1 MYRQANFKIYGIDNL
16 GTRITHLIEPYQ
28 TGCFFSSHHK
38 VYPPHK
44 NSFSSYDYMA
54 AFGTIDEFNSV
65 YNYTLSDFD
74 KKLAKR
80 DSWYFGF
87 FSYDFKNQ
95 IEQLNSN
102 NIDFLYWPDFYF
114 FQPEIVLLVKEGS
127 MQVLTHLSSN
137 KNPEDVWNDLLSQ
150 SQTVYRNMS
159 QQPVLMVPRMSK
171 AEYLTKV
178 QKIKQHILR
187 GDIYETNFC
196 QEFYGH
202 VKFDPYMGFLKLS
215 HVSPSPFSC
224 LFRLK
229 QKYLLSA
236 SPERFLKKEGKII
249 ISQPI
254 KGTIRRG
261 ENTSEDDLFKHMLQN
276 NKKERAENIMI
287 VDLVRNDLSKVAQKG
302 SVKVDEL
309 CGIYSFKHVNHLI
322 STISATTSET
332 SFDKIIQATFPMG
345 SMTGAPKIKA
355 MRLAEKYESTKRGL
369 YSGAVGYISPDMDF
383 DFNVVIRSLQYNAEN
398 NYLSYMV
405 GGAITSLSN
414 PESEYEECLIKA
426 NTIEDML
433 KSR

>member
-1 MYRQANFKIYGIDNL
+1 MYRKADFNIYGIDNL
-16 GTRITHLIEPYQ
+16 GARITLLIEPYQ

-38 VYPPHK
+38 VYPSHK

-54 AFGTIDEFNSV
+54 AFGTIDECNSV
-65 YNYTLSDFD
+65 YNHTLPDFD
-74 KKLAKR
+74 TKLAKG

-87 FSYDFKNQ
+87 FSYDFKNR

-102 NIDFLYWPDFYF
+102 NIDFHFWPDFYF
-114 FQPEIVLLVKEGS
+114 FKPEVIILVKKGT
-127 MQVLTHLSSN
+127 MQILAHLSSN
-137 KNPEDVWNDLLSQ
+137 KAPKDVWNDLISLDPANNK
-150 SQTVYRNMS
+150 YGP
-159 QQPVLMVPRMSK
+159 QQPVKMVPRMSK
-171 AEYLTKV
+171 VEYLSKV

-196 QEFYGH
+196 QEFYSYG
-202 VKFDPYMGFLKLS
+202 KFDPYQGFLKLC

-229 QKYLLSA
+229 EKYLLSA
-236 SPERFLKKEGKII
+236 SPERFLKKEGKTI

-254 KGTIRRG
+254 KGTTRRS
-261 ENTSEDDLFKHMLQN
+261 ENTHEDNLLKQKLQN

-287 VDLVRNDLSKVAQKG
+287 VDLVRNDLSKVALKG
-302 SVKVDEL
+302 SVNVDEL
-309 CGIYSFKHVNHLI
+309 CGIYSFKHVSHLI
-322 STISATTSET
+322 STISAITHET
-332 SFDKIIQATFPMG
+332 SFDKIIRATFPMG

-405 GGAITSLSN
+405 GGAITSLSD
-414 PESEYEECLIKA
+414 PENEYEECLIKA
-426 NTIEDML
+426 NAIKDTL
-433 KSR
+433 KSS